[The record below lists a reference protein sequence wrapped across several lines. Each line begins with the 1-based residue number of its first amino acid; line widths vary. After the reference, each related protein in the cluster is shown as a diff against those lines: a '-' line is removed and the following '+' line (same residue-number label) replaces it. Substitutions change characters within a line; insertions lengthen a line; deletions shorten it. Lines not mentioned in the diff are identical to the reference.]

1 MITRPFFLSESVPD
15 STCTDACRRQGGTT
29 CRVSLA
35 LRLHTMM
42 AIGCKCWE
50 GCFGFFSPPCR
61 RRLEADKTGLSFFEP
76 FVHGRACPSQVTCDF
91 ARRPITRIVG
101 HVCHPGSF
109 GRTSSFLGSVFA
121 GGFAV
126 VGSHQRNLSSVE
138 STWDEVPV
146 RGATMYGILF
156 FCKSLNGSRFLFQRS
171 MTRRAAQVRS
181 VARGIS
187 TGVTSRGTRGRVGK
201 IYAWPHTQ
209 LVLT

>member
-1 MITRPFFLSESVPD
+1 VITRPFFLSESVPD

-42 AIGCKCWE
+42 DIGCKCWE

-156 FCKSLNGSRFLFQRS
+156 FCKSPITCLHPLQRQNKVAGAPAAVAQALS
-171 MTRRAAQVRS
+171 ATPRALEA
-181 VARGIS
+181 ARGADCARAGLRRPQATLS
-187 TGVTSRGTRGRVGK
+187 
-201 IYAWPHTQ
+201 
-209 LVLT
+209 

>member
-1 MITRPFFLSESVPD
+1 MSGLLGSALAHD
-15 STCTDACRRQGGTT
+15 GGY
-29 CRVSLA
+29 RLQVLGGL
-35 LRLHTMM
+35 LR
-42 AIGCKCWE
+42 
-50 GCFGFFSPPCR
+50 FFSPPCR
-61 RRLEADKTGLSFFEP
+61 RLLEADKTGLSFFEP

-91 ARRPITRIVG
+91 ARRTITRIVG

-156 FCKSLNGSRFLFQRS
+156 FCKSLSNQLGTIQLKTFDVELPCCGERHEPTILPFMDVVGQVIVQR
-171 MTRRAAQVRS
+171 RRIR
-181 VARGIS
+181 
-187 TGVTSRGTRGRVGK
+187 
-201 IYAWPHTQ
+201 
-209 LVLT
+209 LTAFGCQ